1 MTVKKSVIARLSA
14 LKSEKFTLQEILKN
28 LIFYR
33 KMFSCIVHFGNVELL
48 YFQESLSMRYG
59 HPKPA
64 QGYIQ
69 GKVLQQLGK
78 ITTGF

>member
-1 MTVKKSVIARLSA
+1 
-14 LKSEKFTLQEILKN
+14 
-28 LIFYR
+28 
-33 KMFSCIVHFGNVELL
+33 
-48 YFQESLSMRYG
+48 MRYA